1 MARIYPLFSSSKGNA
16 SFVGSPHGGVLIDAG
31 VSCKR
36 LMQALGDC
44 GIPERAIRGIF
55 ITHDHSDHI
64 KGLRMVTKRLKVPVY
79 AQAQTLEKLIAGE
92 NLAPGCPAQVM
103 EGTVTAGDAELTAF
117 DIPHDTVQSCGYR
130 IRTGDGRTC
139 AVCTDLGHVTP
150 TVHQALLGC
159 DLVLLEANYDP
170 RMLANGPYPG
180 YLKQRIASERGH
192 LSNPDSGALAAA
204 LVAAGT
210 TRLILG
216 HLSQE
221 NNTPALAEQ
230 TVEQAL
236 GQFRRNGDYLLEVAP
251 VETTGRM
258 VVF

>member
-44 GIPERAIRGIF
+44 GIPESAIRGIF

-92 NLAPGCPAQVM
+92 HLAPGCPAQVM
-103 EGTVTAGDAELTAF
+103 EGAVTAGDAELTAF

-170 RMLANGPYPG
+170 RMLANGPIPAISSSGSHRSGGICPTRTAVRWRRHWWRQAPPG
-180 YLKQRIASERGH
+180 
-192 LSNPDSGALAAA
+192 
-204 LVAAGT
+204 
-210 TRLILG
+210 
-216 HLSQE
+216 
-221 NNTPALAEQ
+221 
-230 TVEQAL
+230 
-236 GQFRRNGDYLLEVAP
+236 
-251 VETTGRM
+251 
-258 VVF
+258 